1 MTSFISKP
9 LRLFLKLQKRA
20 QHGVSIE
27 AVRGLSRWTE
37 RLYSLPSDVKL
48 EEVPLGDLTYEWL
61 TPKRIKSPR
70 ILFHIHGGGFVLPL
84 YNPERFTT
92 AYLARLMGIRALLV
106 DYRLAPEHPFPAALE
121 DCLQAYRWLIN
132 DAGVAPQQ
140 VVFCGESA
148 GGNLVV
154 TTLLA
159 IHASGLPM
167 PCGAVSICP
176 AFDFEFGGTFSKQ
189 NDPMSE
195 PGFIIRQL
203 NAYRGNADPQ
213 NPLLSPLYADLQ
225 GLPPILVQVG
235 GSELF
240 LSAAEAFSEKAK
252 KAGVQVKLSIWP
264 EMGHFWHLF
273 VPWLPEARQAM
284 LEIKDFVQNIPA
296 EKI

>member
-1 MTSFISKP
+1 MTSLISKP
-9 LRLFLKLQKRA
+9 IRLFLQLQKHA
-20 QHGVSIE
+20 QRGVSIE
-27 AVRGLSRWTE
+27 TVRGLSRWTE
-37 RLYSLPSDVKL
+37 RLYSVPCDVQL
-48 EEVPLGDLTYEWL
+48 EEVPMGELTYEWL
-61 TPKRIKSPR
+61 IPSKLTSPR
-70 ILFHIHGGGFVLPL
+70 VLFHFHGGGFVLPL

-140 VVFCGESA
+140 VVFSGESA
-148 GGNLVV
+148 GGNLAV

-159 IHASGLPM
+159 IRTAGLPL

-195 PGFIIRQL
+195 PDFVMRQL
-203 NAYRGNADPQ
+203 NAYRGKADPHD
-213 NPLLSPLYADLQ
+213 PLLSPLYADLQ

-235 GSELF
+235 GAELF
-240 LSAAEAFSEKAK
+240 HSAAVDFVKKAE
-252 KAGVQVKLSIWP
+252 KAGVQVSLRVWP
-264 EMGHFWHLF
+264 GMWHFWHLF

-284 LEIKDFVQNIPA
+284 LEIRDFVQPLL
-296 EKI
+296 